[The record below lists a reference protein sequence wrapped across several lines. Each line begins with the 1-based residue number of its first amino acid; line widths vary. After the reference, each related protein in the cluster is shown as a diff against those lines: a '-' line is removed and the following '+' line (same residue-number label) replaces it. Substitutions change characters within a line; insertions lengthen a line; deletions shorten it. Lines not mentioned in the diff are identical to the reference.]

1 MSKQDQE
8 IISIL
13 KGYLEDEPLWVTH
26 SMSLWNRARR
36 MIIKMETG
44 EEISDARSWDKETQS
59 WVL

>member
-8 IISIL
+8 IISLL
-13 KGYLEDEPLWVTH
+13 KAYLEDEPLWVTH
-26 SMSLWNRARR
+26 CMSVWNRARR

-44 EEISDARSWDKETQS
+44 EIISEAKSYDKESQS